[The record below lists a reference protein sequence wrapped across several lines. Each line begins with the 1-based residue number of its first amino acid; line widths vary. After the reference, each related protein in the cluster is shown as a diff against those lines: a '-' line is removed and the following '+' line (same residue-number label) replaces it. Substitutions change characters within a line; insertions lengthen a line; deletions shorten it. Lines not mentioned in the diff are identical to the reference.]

1 MVEPFGDQGKVLY
14 DEEDRNK
21 YIYKT
26 YDSKQTIQNEG
37 LFLRGLVNHND
48 TEPKCYNHCYQ
59 NAMFQAL
66 LSFDDFVDGFKTF
79 EKTQLF
85 GNPAQ

>member
-26 YDSKQTIQNEG
+26 YDSKQTI
-37 LFLRGLVNHND
+37 
-48 TEPKCYNHCYQ
+48 
-59 NAMFQAL
+59 
-66 LSFDDFVDGFKTF
+66 
-79 EKTQLF
+79 
-85 GNPAQ
+85 